1 MAIQRLQGLLDK
13 LDSFERSNHEK
24 HLQKMSENNVEKR
37 TDINVKQCDTILRQS
52 VATINKR
59 VSTMKW
65 SDANVRQKDETS
77 LQSDAIQWSRD
88 STLQQPSPSAASP
101 KSEQTSNESSPEV
114 PHNVPPKQHG
124 RGAVMASSLP
134 TSSGTHDASEAIAA
148 SKRPKAMSGALP
160 MTAGSEQLQQITSS
174 LQQIQSDLQ
183 TLERMHQTSQVSVQ
197 TKLKTLEGSLKSL
210 EGKPCTNCSPQP
222 LSASNNQQLSML
234 KLTNASSLADSSK
247 FFKSMPPPKTLP
259 QVKPAIH
266 RPLSAGALDKSQQMS
281 SFQTQQRE
289 ACVDSRRCANGTGTV
304 ANQVGHRNSRQGSCA
319 MCAANLL
326 GGPNLTSR
334 SLLKVVYNSSDSCP
348 IHEDFAKWAFTTKQQ
363 RSLLH
368 SQSLCGSTTF
378 ASDTPRSL
386 PSSVAS
392 VSQDSAL
399 RELALN
405 ESYII
410 HKAEVHGATGGAVRR
425 NVLSALPGSSGS
437 AHAPVSK
444 ESAPSRDAGLSSQR
458 TGPRAVSSNVGRHSK
473 NFKHTPSKKG
483 RVRDVFDFDSPESP
497 PDAENR
503 LPLRRLRGTKAS
515 KVRHTCYCTY
525 MCVYDRI

>member
-1 MAIQRLQGLLDK
+1 MLATPHTRIHLHQVGNRSTTLPHCARQPVRFVSPLSHHHWGAHRELPVMSMGIMVVLL
-13 LDSFERSNHEK
+13 
-24 HLQKMSENNVEKR
+24 
-37 TDINVKQCDTILRQS
+37 
-52 VATINKR
+52 
-59 VSTMKW
+59 
-65 SDANVRQKDETS
+65 TS
-77 LQSDAIQWSRD
+77 LF
-88 STLQQPSPSAASP
+88 STDTFTHHGPQQVKP
-101 KSEQTSNESSPEV
+101 
-114 PHNVPPKQHG
+114 
-124 RGAVMASSLP
+124 
-134 TSSGTHDASEAIAA
+134 GT
-148 SKRPKAMSGALP
+148 
-160 MTAGSEQLQQITSS
+160 
-174 LQQIQSDLQ
+174 
-183 TLERMHQTSQVSVQ
+183 QVSVQ

-378 ASDTPRSL
+378 ASDTPHSL

-410 HKAEVHGATGGAVRR
+410 HEAEVHGATGGAVRR

-458 TGPRAVSSNVGRHSK
+458 TGPRAVISNVGRHSK

-503 LPLRRLRGTKAS
+503 LPLRRLRGTVVFPETRKPGTVQLLHEVYCS
-515 KVRHTCYCTY
+515 KLSRSSAVGA
-525 MCVYDRI
+525 VV